1 MSQSDQVAEQ
11 SAIAQL
17 FAKFPL
23 ENAEADESAYRVSCI
38 VGQLAC
44 IEAERGNRGAIKIAC
59 RCYAELDRAEQPIPQ
74 MLRQFIHKRLEM
86 VANGQSKK
94 AFPETNNPANRPSEF
109 EALGF
114 AIAVLKKWID
124 SDSKPEDFKAFIS
137 NELNGVDGLC
147 KLWGDDFDIETL
159 RRGLKKNLNDAIA
172 LLELTPT

>member
-1 MSQSDQVAEQ
+1 MSQSDQEAEQ

-23 ENAEADESAYRVSCI
+23 ENAEADESAYRVICF

-74 MLRQFIHKRLEM
+74 MLRQFILKRLEM
-86 VANGQSKK
+86 VADGQSKK
-94 AFPETNNPANRPSEF
+94 AFPETNNPANRPCEF
-109 EALGF
+109 EGLGF
-114 AIAVLKKWID
+114 AIAILKKWIY

-137 NELNGVDGLC
+137 NELNGEDGLC
-147 KLWGDDFDIETL
+147 TEWGGDFDVETL
-159 RRGLKKNLNDAIA
+159 RRSLKRNLPFAA
-172 LLELTPT
+172 SLLELTPA